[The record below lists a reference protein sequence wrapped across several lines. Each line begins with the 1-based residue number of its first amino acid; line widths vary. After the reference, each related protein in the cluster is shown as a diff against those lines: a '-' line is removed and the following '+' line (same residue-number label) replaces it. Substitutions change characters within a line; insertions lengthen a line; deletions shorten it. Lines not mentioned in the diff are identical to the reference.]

1 MPENGNKTT
10 RPRRKMGKTI
20 LVSPQRDSNV
30 NVDESNLTKEKCI
43 GLQKSTEKDGKFFL
57 LFDNYNNA
65 KNALYKLRNEFNYF
79 VKFAHY
85 KVFFKCDEV
94 QTVTPS
100 SDFEHDTFKNLMR
113 NLVQNNTNGH
123 VLYPPVLYK
132 DKNSEDDKYTGCG
145 YITVDTKES
154 EEQLLG
160 DMKESTMDDKYKLT
174 FYRYRLH
181 GPDETDNVHSK
192 SL

>member
-1 MPENGNKTT
+1 MPENESKSTK
-10 RPRRKMGKTI
+10 PRRKMGKTL
-20 LVSPQRDSNV
+20 LVSPQRDSDTK
-30 NVDESNLTKEKCI
+30 VDGTYFTEENCK

-57 LFDNYNNA
+57 LFDDYKNA
-65 KNALYKLRNEFNYF
+65 KDSLFKLRKDFNYF

-85 KVFFKCDEV
+85 KVFFKCDELESE
-94 QTVTPS
+94 TPS

-113 NLVQNNTNGH
+113 TLVQDNTNGH

-132 DKNSEDDKYTGCG
+132 DKNSSEDKYTGCG

-154 EEQLLG
+154 EEELLDKDKMKNSKLG
-160 DMKESTMDDKYKLT
+160 DKYTLT
-174 FYRYRLH
+174 FYRYRVRRNEE
-181 GPDETDNVHSK
+181 GDQGE